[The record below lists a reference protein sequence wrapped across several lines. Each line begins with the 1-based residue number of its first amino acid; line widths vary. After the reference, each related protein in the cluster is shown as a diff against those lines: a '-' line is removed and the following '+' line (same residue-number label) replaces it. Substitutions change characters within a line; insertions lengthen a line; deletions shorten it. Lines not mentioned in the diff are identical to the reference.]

1 MGFFATNR
9 TVCASRW
16 LERLMLDGEW
26 YLLYVSSGH
35 EEQARRN
42 LEQRIKYMDVGDKIF
57 DVVIPTTKEIEIK
70 AGKRHTMTKKAF
82 PGYIMVNMDL
92 DEHSWDIVRNTPGVA
107 GFVSAGAKPVPL
119 PQKEADAILRR
130 MDEAPTEVRMTF
142 KEGDSVRVTSGPFID
157 FIGKV
162 EQVNSGKGKATVLLS
177 LFGRETPV
185 ELDLLQIERI

>member
-1 MGFFATNR
+1 MI
-9 TVCASRW
+9 
-16 LERLMLDGEW
+16 DGEW

-35 EEQARRN
+35 EEQAKRN

-70 AGKRHTMTKKAF
+70 AGKRRTISKKAF
-82 PGYIMVNMDL
+82 PGYIMVNMQL

-107 GFVSAGAKPVPL
+107 GFVSTGAKPVPL
-119 PQKEADAILRR
+119 AGQEANNILHR
-130 MDEAPTEVRMTF
+130 MDEAPSEVRMTF
-142 KEGDSVRVTSGPFID
+142 KEGDSIRVTSGPFID

-162 EQVNSGKGKATVLLS
+162 EQVNMDKGKAIVLLS

-185 ELDLLQIERI
+185 ELDLLGVERI

>member
-1 MGFFATNR
+1 MVN
-9 TVCASRW
+9 
-16 LERLMLDGEW
+16 GEW

-42 LEQRIKYMDVGDKIF
+42 LEQRIKYMDVGDKVF
-57 DVVIPTTKEIEIK
+57 DVVIPTAKEIEIK
-70 AGKRHTMTKKAF
+70 AGKRRTITRKAF
-82 PGYIMVNMDL
+82 PGYIMVNMNL

-119 PQKEADAILRR
+119 PDEEANVILQR
-130 MDEAPTEVRMTF
+130 MDEAPTEVKMTF
-142 KEGDSVRVTSGPFID
+142 KEGDSIRVTSGPFID

-162 EQVNSGKGKATVLLS
+162 EQLNLNKGKVVVMLS

-185 ELDLLQIERI
+185 ELDLLGVEKI